1 MLPACTFYNLQPAI
15 YLYYTLQFRNYIHK
29 LDPRPARA
37 CSCDPL
43 LLPARRSSTTWVCN
57 ISVAS
62 AWANT
67 TSTLHCCTCK
77 PEQTMQCP
85 LGQRDTQTDSAWCVC
100 NRDCHM
106 SNTQSESL
114 KRTALKSFL
123 DSLQLISTL
132 ALQPVVSSLA
142 GLVAEV

>member
-1 MLPACTFYNLQPAI
+1 MTAATLSLHNQLKSRSRAKPSQTLPKIRQSCRYTIHAASMYILQPAI

-37 CSCDPL
+37 CSCYPL

-62 AWANT
+62 AWADT
-67 TSTLHCCTCK
+67 TSTAHCCTCK

-85 LGQRDTQTDSAWCVC
+85 LGQRHTHKLTVHGAFAIKTVTCQIHDPKA
-100 NRDCHM
+100 
-106 SNTQSESL
+106 
-114 KRTALKSFL
+114 
-123 DSLQLISTL
+123 
-132 ALQPVVSSLA
+132 
-142 GLVAEV
+142 